1 MDNNGD
7 EKNINIAESGDEDN
21 GQIVTPWEV
30 SAKDGGKIDYDKL
43 IDKFGCQRLD
53 LSLIQRIERITARP
67 AHVFL
72 RRNVF
77 FAHRSFLSLFLLV
90 IFGITDRLSHPLFVC
105 FLNYQ

>member
-1 MDNNGD
+1 MDNNGG

-53 LSLIQRIERITARP
+53 LSLNQRIERITARP

-90 IFGITDRLSHPLFVC
+90 IFGITDRLSHPLFFVC
-105 FLNYQ
+105 